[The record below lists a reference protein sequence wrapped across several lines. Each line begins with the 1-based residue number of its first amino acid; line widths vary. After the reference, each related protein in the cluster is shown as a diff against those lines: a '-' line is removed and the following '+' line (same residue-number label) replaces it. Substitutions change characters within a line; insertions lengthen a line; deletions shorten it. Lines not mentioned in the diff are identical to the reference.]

1 VELLGTGRDADVF
14 ALDDGRVLRRNRDG
28 RSSER
33 EAALMAGLADLG
45 YPLPRVRSASGPE
58 IVMDRVDGPTLG
70 EQLIGGAVTSADGAA
85 VLAGLHRDLH
95 ALPWPDAAPGE
106 CLLHLDLHPLNV
118 IMTGS
123 GPVLID
129 WTNARTGPTGL
140 DVAVTVL
147 LMAQVGLADDGLR
160 EVILGFLG
168 EFATRV
174 ATPYA
179 AELDEA
185 VAFRRA
191 NPHQTPTEKALFDDA
206 VELTRTWA

>member
-14 ALDDGRVLRRNRDG
+14 AYGDGLVLRRNRDG

-33 EAALMAGLADLG
+33 EAALMGTLADLG
-45 YPLPRVRSASGPE
+45 YPLPRVHSAAGPD

-70 EQLIGGAVTSADGAA
+70 EQLLSGAVETDAGAA
-85 VLAGLHRDLH
+85 MLADLH
-95 ALPWPDAAPGE
+95 HRLHTLAWPGTRPGA

-118 IMTGS
+118 VVTAD

-129 WTNARTGPTGL
+129 WTNARVGAPGL

-147 LMAQVGLADDGLR
+147 VLVQVGLGDAELR
-160 EVILGFLG
+160 DPLLSYAEA
-168 EFATRV
+168 FARHA

-179 AELDEA
+179 EDLAEA
-185 VAFRRA
+185 VSFRRA
-191 NPHQTPTEKALFDDA
+191 NPHQTTSEAERFDDA
-206 VELTRTWA
+206 VEITRRWA